1 MIIYICGSRQV
12 GMNKKMNKS
21 GKSHYDVTLTDEGWN
36 GVQFRYPGTNTV
48 NLLK

>member
-1 MIIYICGSRQV
+1 
-12 GMNKKMNKS
+12 MNQKMNEAR
-21 GKSHYDVTLTDEGWN
+21 KSHNDVTLTDEDWN